1 MMRRLLRRFIRA
13 RPTRARKETNAWLR
27 AHAPLIEGAVLS
39 VGSGTDEDQEGGH
52 YRDYFKDCSSY
63 TTSDAVVE
71 EGSDLVLDVRSMPGI
86 KDGSFDCV
94 FCSGVLEHVDDYQG
108 SLKEITRILGR
119 GGVLLLGPPF
129 RQGLHNA
136 PNDYWRFTE
145 YGIRYL
151 LEKDYEIVDL
161 QPVDTSVPDF
171 PAAYWVMARK
181 KE

>member
-1 MMRRLLRRFIRA
+1 MRRLLRRFIRSG
-13 RPTRARKETNAWLR
+13 PTRARKETNAWLLV
-27 AHAPLIEGAVLS
+27 HAAGIKGHVLS
-39 VGSGTDEDQEGGH
+39 VGSGTDEDGEGGH

-63 TTSDAVVE
+63 TTSDVVAE
-71 EGSDLVLDVRSMPGI
+71 EGSDLVLDVRSMPEI

-108 SLKEITRILGR
+108 SLKEITRILRR

-136 PNDYWRFTE
+136 PKDYWRFTE

-151 LEKDYEIVDL
+151 LEKDYEVIDL
-161 QPVDTSVPDF
+161 QPVDASVPDF

-181 KE
+181 KQ